1 MAFLVPTWK
10 AMYNPGQKSLGQYC
24 NIHISLSFLGSLFKQ
39 CTLLEIFLQ
48 FSLPSPYTK
57 VKLRKIVDTRVQHC
71 LWGEGR
77 GWTCMNWKTTP
88 ETQKCP
94 KTIVHDCIS
103 SMVWTRVQYVTLH
116 LRDWHSVA
124 KLHYRNMPKSA
135 LSCED
140 WSPNWYGFCV
150 GTKAIWH
157 SANKALII
165 HF

>member
-57 VKLRKIVDTRVQHC
+57 LKLRKNCGYTSPTLFVGWR
-71 LWGEGR
+71 EGLDLYELENDPR
-77 GWTCMNWKTTP
+77 NAK
-88 ETQKCP
+88 
-94 KTIVHDCIS
+94 VFHDCIS
-103 SMVWTRVQYVTLH
+103 SMVWTPVQYVTVH

-150 GTKAIWH
+150 CTKAIWH